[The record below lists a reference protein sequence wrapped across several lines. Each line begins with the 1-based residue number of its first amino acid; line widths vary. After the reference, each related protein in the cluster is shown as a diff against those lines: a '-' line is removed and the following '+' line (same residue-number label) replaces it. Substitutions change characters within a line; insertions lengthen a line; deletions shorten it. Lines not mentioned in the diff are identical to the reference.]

1 METQIRLQETK
12 QNNLH
17 LGEQNKLVLAL
28 MLLGILWL
36 LSTLALLILVFNNR
50 SLATKKSIYVQ
61 TQTGQTLKAE
71 EKDGDYRSAT
81 VIQETVTS
89 WIRLTFEWDVYLG
102 ADKLDPGYQISTT
115 RRKVTSKAYAASYL
129 MAPGFR
135 QAFLAQLSKVIPRE
149 VFLGHLK
156 SHVNIFYLSEP
167 RVVSSSPQKVYE
179 IDTVVIRYDVAGS
192 KEAEV
197 KWGRTLTLKPI
208 QPYRLVLGQQEP
220 VAFRK
225 QLAILQKN
233 GLMITNIKKFEL

>member
-71 EKDGDYRSAT
+71 EKDSDYRSTT
-81 VIQETVTS
+81 VIQETVTN

-102 ADKLDPGYQISTT
+102 ADKLDPGYQISA
-115 RRKVTSKAYAASYL
+115 RTSLFCSPKCKLFCFVSCNL
-129 MAPGFR
+129 ICVSIVF
-135 QAFLAQLSKVIPRE
+135 FLLEEKFDAHSNARTDSIG
-149 VFLGHLK
+149 GHLQTFFA
-156 SHVNIFYLSEP
+156 SARNTRIESN
-167 RVVSSSPQKVYE
+167 SP
-179 IDTVVIRYDVAGS
+179 TCS
-192 KEAEV
+192 
-197 KWGRTLTLKPI
+197 
-208 QPYRLVLGQQEP
+208 
-220 VAFRK
+220 
-225 QLAILQKN
+225 N
-233 GLMITNIKKFEL
+233 